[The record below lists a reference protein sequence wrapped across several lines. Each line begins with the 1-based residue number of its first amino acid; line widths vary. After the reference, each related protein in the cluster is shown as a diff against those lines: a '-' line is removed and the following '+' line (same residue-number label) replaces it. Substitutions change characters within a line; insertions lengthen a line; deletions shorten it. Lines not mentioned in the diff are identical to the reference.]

1 MESSSD
7 GASYA
12 VPEPSWLK
20 QEQVRRMS
28 TIPWQMPMPA
38 RVGWLATSYALALIT
53 ALTLLTGCA
62 SGLITAQKQPS
73 FTIAEPGA
81 TALGTVAT
89 RTLQGSASEDSALH
103 LLPGGLESLAAR
115 VALIERAQRGV
126 DVQYYIWR
134 ADASGELLATAL
146 WHAAE
151 RGVRVRILLD
161 DWGTRP
167 TERELGMLAAHP
179 NIEVRLFNPLP
190 VRGAPVLGILADF
203 ERGNRRMHNKALIAD
218 NQAAI
223 VGGRNVGDEYFGSHR
238 DFAFGDLDVLAVGPV
253 VRQVSAGFDT
263 FWNSEATARVVAAE
277 VAASSPGN
285 PGVVELRKAVAESD
299 FAARLELG
307 ELPFYRGRAI
317 ALHDFPDKAD
327 PAADGGGRAHLGRQ
341 IAEVIGSPAFELLL
355 VSAYFVPGAGGVE
368 QLAAFREKGIRVVIV
383 TNSLAAT
390 DVPAVHAGYARYRR
404 PLLESG
410 VELFEIRPEGDEKMA
425 LRDSGLPGS
434 SRVSLHAKLLV
445 VDRQTTFIGSMN
457 IDPRSIVL
465 NTENGIVFSNA
476 AMAESIVAGT
486 EQAIKT
492 SAYRLERVD
501 GKLRW
506 RASAADGEKV
516 FASEPGAGFWQ
527 RTWIRLISWF
537 DLEALL

>member
-1 MESSSD
+1 M
-7 GASYA
+7 AS
-12 VPEPSWLK
+12 
-20 QEQVRRMS
+20 
-28 TIPWQMPMPA
+28 
-38 RVGWLATSYALALIT
+38 
-53 ALTLLTGCA
+53 TLLTGCA
-62 SGLITAQKQPS
+62 HHGLITAEKQPS
-73 FTIAEPGA
+73 YAIDDPAA

-89 RTLQGSASEDSALH
+89 RALQGSASEDSALH
-103 LLPGGLESLAAR
+103 LLPGGLEALAAR
-115 VALIERAQRGV
+115 VALVERAERSV

-146 WHAAE
+146 WRAAE

-179 NIEVRLFNPLP
+179 NVEVRLFNPLP

-238 DFAFGDLDVLAVGPV
+238 DFAFGDLDALAVGPV
-253 VRQVSAGFDT
+253 VRQVSAGFDS
-263 FWNSEATARVVAAE
+263 FWNSEATSRVVAGEAP
-277 VAASSPGN
+277 AAGAGN
-285 PGVVELRKAVAESD
+285 PGVAELRKSVADSG
-299 FAARLELG
+299 FGVRLERG
-307 ELPFYRGRAI
+307 ELPFFRGRAV

-327 PAADGGGRAHLGRQ
+327 PGADGGGRTHLGRQ
-341 IAEVIGSPAFELLL
+341 IAEVIGAPVSELLL

-368 QLAAFREKGIRVVIV
+368 QLAAFREKGIRVLIV

-390 DVPAVHAGYARYRR
+390 DVPAVHAGYSPYRQ

-410 VELFEIRPEGDEKMA
+410 VELFEIRPDGDEKLA
-425 LRDSGLPGS
+425 FRNRGLPGS
-434 SRVSLHAKLLV
+434 SRVSLHAKLMV
-445 VDRQTTFIGSMN
+445 VDRQTSFIGSMN
-457 IDPRSIVL
+457 IDPRSIAL

-486 EQAIKT
+486 ERAIRT
-492 SAYRLERVD
+492 SAYRLELVD
-501 GKLRW
+501 GELRW
-506 RASAADGEKV
+506 RVSDANGGKV
-516 FASEPGAGFWQ
+516 FDSEPGAGFWQ
-527 RTWIRLISWF
+527 RLWAQPIYWF
-537 DLEALL
+537 DLESLL

>member
-1 MESSSD
+1 
-7 GASYA
+7 
-12 VPEPSWLK
+12 
-20 QEQVRRMS
+20 MS
-28 TIPWQMPMPA
+28 TISGRISMRFGFRSPA
-38 RVGWLATSYALALIT
+38 RLRALMLVM

-62 SGLITAQKQPS
+62 TGLITAQKQSS
-73 FTIAEPGA
+73 FAIEDPGA
-81 TALGTVAT
+81 TALGGVAA
-89 RTLQGSASEDSALH
+89 RALQGSAAGDSALH
-103 LLPGGLESLAAR
+103 LLPGGLEALAAR
-115 VALIERAQRGV
+115 MALIERAQRSV

-134 ADASGELLATAL
+134 PDASGELLATAL
-146 WHAAE
+146 WRAAE

-179 NIEVRLFNPLP
+179 EVEVRLFNPLP

-238 DFAFGDLDVLAVGPV
+238 DFAFGDLDALAVGPV

-263 FWNSEATARVVAAE
+263 FWNSEATARVVAGEAPAAAPGHPG
-277 VAASSPGN
+277 VAA
-285 PGVVELRKAVAESD
+285 LRKAVADSD
-299 FAARLELG
+299 FGLRLDRG
-307 ELPFYRGRAI
+307 ELPFFRGRAV
-317 ALHDFPDKAD
+317 ALNDFPDKAD
-327 PAADGGGRAHLGRQ
+327 PDADGGGRPHLGRQ
-341 IAEVIGSPAFELLL
+341 IAEVIGAPASELLL

-368 QLAAFREKGIRVVIV
+368 QLSAFREKGIRVVIV

-390 DVPAVHAGYARYRR
+390 DVPAVHAGYARYRE

-410 VELFEIRPEGDEKMA
+410 VELFEIRPEADEQRSS
-425 LRDSGLPGS
+425 RDRGLPGS
-434 SRVSLHAKLLV
+434 SRVSLHAKLMV

-476 AMAESIVAGT
+476 AMAESIAAGT

-492 SAYRLERVD
+492 SAYRLELVD
-501 GKLRW
+501 GELRW
-506 RASAADGEKV
+506 RVSAADGEQV
-516 FASEPGAGFWQ
+516 FDSEPGTGFWQ
-527 RTWIRLISWF
+527 RVWTQVISWF
-537 DLEALL
+537 DLEDLL